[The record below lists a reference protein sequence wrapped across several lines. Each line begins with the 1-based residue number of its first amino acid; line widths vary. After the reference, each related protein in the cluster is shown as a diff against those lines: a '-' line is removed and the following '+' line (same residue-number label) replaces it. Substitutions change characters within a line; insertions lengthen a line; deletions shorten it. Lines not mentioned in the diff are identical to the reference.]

1 MIEVKRN
8 CSSSRKDDLSELTY
22 TFGDYTIRFTE
33 DEYRA
38 FTDLIADSKEKP
50 EDLLAAL
57 IEEGLY
63 SFMQGD

>member
-1 MIEVKRN
+1 MIEIKRT
-8 CSSSRKDDLSELTY
+8 CSSSKQDNLSKLTY

-33 DEYRA
+33 EEYRA
-38 FTDLIADSKEKP
+38 LTDLIADSKEKP

-63 SFMQGD
+63 SFMGVE